1 MTITMDR
8 ALNLRL
14 VEPLPGF
21 AEDERYTLTAID
33 AQGVLFSLRS
43 VRHPELRFVLTP
55 AGAFF
60 ADYQPDVVNAVAG
73 VLGSD
78 DVDVLLMITLGAGL
92 RDATANLRAPIAVA
106 ASTGRAVQVVLDDET
121 LPMREPLARYGRWR

>member
-8 ALNLRL
+8 ELNLRL

-21 AEDERYTLTAID
+21 ADHERYTLTAID
-33 AQGVLFSLRS
+33 THGVLFALRS
-43 VRHPELRFVLTP
+43 VRQPDLRFVLTP

-60 ADYQPDVVNAVAG
+60 ADYQPDVVKAVAT

-78 DVDVLLMITLGAGL
+78 DVDVLLMITLGSGL